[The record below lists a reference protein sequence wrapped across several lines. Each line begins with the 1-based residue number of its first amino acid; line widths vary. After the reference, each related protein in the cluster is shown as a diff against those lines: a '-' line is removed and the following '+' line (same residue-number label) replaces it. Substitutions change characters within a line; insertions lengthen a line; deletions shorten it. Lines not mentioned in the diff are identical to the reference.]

1 MKIALYMTLLALLAT
16 ACGASKPVAERE
28 SAQAEEVEEAGGRD
42 SFLSK
47 DKPLNWATKPFL
59 DKQFY
64 MKQTVVPAM
73 GELFLPM
80 HPDFQCSTC
89 HGETYQEVKFKMPNT
104 LKPLDPANMP
114 FQSADEKMRNAAQF
128 MMTKVVPRMAGLLE
142 RSPYDPETKTGFGCF
157 NCHATKPAI

>member
-1 MKIALYMTLLALLAT
+1 MKVTLYIVLLGMLVA
-16 ACGASKPVAERE
+16 ACGSNQPDASSSPAEQTAAEEQTTVVAEK
-28 SAQAEEVEEAGGRD
+28 Q
-42 SFLSK
+42 
-47 DKPLNWATKPFL
+47 PLNWATKPL
-59 DKQFY
+59 VEKQLF
-64 MKQTVVPAM
+64 MKEEVVPAM

-128 MMTKVVPRMAGLLE
+128 MMAKVVPRMAGLLE
-142 RSPYDPETKTGFGCF
+142 QSPYNPETKTGFGCF
-157 NCHATKPAI
+157 NCHATKPAM